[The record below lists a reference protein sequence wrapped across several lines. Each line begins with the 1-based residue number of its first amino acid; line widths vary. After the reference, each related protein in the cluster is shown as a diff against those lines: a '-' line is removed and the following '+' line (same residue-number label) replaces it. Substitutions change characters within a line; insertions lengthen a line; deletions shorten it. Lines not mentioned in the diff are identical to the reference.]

1 MVGSLHLIPDDSG
14 ISAPM
19 DSDRQIMKI
28 TRQLE
33 TSLAE
38 IPWTRTVAAGSLV
51 VGALLLISGRRK
63 SALAVSAAGA
73 AVALLENPEI
83 VRDAWNSMPRLVRT
97 GQDFLVRI
105 EDFME
110 ELNKQGQN
118 LRKVIAGD

>member
-1 MVGSLHLIPDDSG
+1 MDSG
-14 ISAPM
+14 K
-19 DSDRQIMKI
+19 QIMKV

-73 AVALLENPEI
+73 AIALLENPEI
-83 VRDAWNSMPRLVRT
+83 VREAWNSMPRLVRT
-97 GQDFLVRI
+97 GQDFLVRV
-105 EDFME
+105 EDFMD
-110 ELNKQGQN
+110 ELNKQGQKI
-118 LRKVIAGD
+118 RSAIAGD

>member
-1 MVGSLHLIPDDSG
+1 MMATELQP
-14 ISAPM
+14 
-19 DSDRQIMKI
+19 MKI
-28 TRQLE
+28 ASKIE
-33 TSLAE
+33 SSLSE

-83 VRDAWNSMPRLVRT
+83 VREAWEAMPRAIRS

-105 EDFME
+105 EDFVE
-110 ELNKQGQN
+110 ELNKQAQHV
-118 LRKVIAGD
+118 RKVLVHD